1 MVQESAEA
9 GRPQRPRRSPARSP
23 REKSASNGRTGGNG
37 GGSRTSGQLRAG
49 PPFTASSQ
57 GDQGE
62 LAGLGNATAQLEET
76 ESPKPLLNPK
86 EGKPVDLAT
95 VRFRIAL
102 FSMAILAF
110 VVVASFVSL
119 WRAQPSIDNLT
130 RLLEIIFAPLVALA
144 GVAVAFYYRSK
155 PPS

>member
-1 MVQESAEA
+1 MVQEPAEA
-9 GRPQRPRRSPARSP
+9 DRPQGARRSPARSP
-23 REKSASNGRTGGNG
+23 EEKSTSNGRSRGNG
-37 GGSRTSGQLRAG
+37 RGSRTPARSRVG
-49 PPFTASSQ
+49 PPITAPSL
-57 GDQGE
+57 GDEGE
-62 LAGLGNATAQLEET
+62 LPGPGNAPAQLEET

-86 EGKPVDLAT
+86 ESKPIDLAT
-95 VRFRIAL
+95 VRFRIAV

-110 VVVASFVSL
+110 VVVASFVTL
-119 WRAQPSIDNLT
+119 WRTQPSIDNLT